1 MKRVLPMIMLILA
14 ALIAVAAAAQEDADY
29 TSWMKQVDDANGSL
43 RKELKAKAGDV
54 ATDDAGKLAGLFDQV
69 GQFWKN
75 RNADDAVKFAADAAS
90 GFKQVAGFA
99 SAGKFDEASAVL
111 KSTQA
116 DCSGCH
122 KAHRAVTLHGWK
134 MK

>member
-1 MKRVLPMIMLILA
+1 MKRFLPVVMLLV
-14 ALIAVAAAAQEDADY
+14 ALMTVATRAQDDADY
-29 TSWMKQVDDANGSL
+29 TNWMKQVNDANGSL
-43 RKELKAKAGDV
+43 RKELKAKAGDD
-54 ATDDAGKLAGLFDQV
+54 AADDASKLAGQV
-69 GQFWKN
+69 GQFWQK
-75 RNADDAVKFAADAAS
+75 RNADDAAKFAVDAES

-99 SAGKFDEASAVL
+99 STGKFDEASAVL